1 MSGKV
6 NSNFEFSVLNFEYN
20 FTKTL
25 SAEKVEELYIDSGW
39 TNYTNDLP
47 KLMRGI
53 ENSLDVISAWDGD
66 ILIGLI
72 RTIGDGETIIYIQDI
87 LVLKAYKR
95 QGIGRQLMNQILDKY
110 LDVRQII
117 LLTDSANEQKAFYES
132 MGMKDSS
139 LSDLKTFM
147 KI

>member
-1 MSGKV
+1 MQVVYKCHK
-6 NSNFEFSVLNFEYN
+6 NIEANDIEM
-20 FTKTL
+20 
-25 SAEKVEELYIDSGW
+25 LYTDAGW
-39 TNYTNDLP
+39 TNYTRDMP

-87 LVLKAYKR
+87 LVLNEYKR
-95 QGIGRQLMNQILDKY
+95 LGIGRQLMKQILDKY

-117 LLTDSANEQKAFYES
+117 LLTDSAIEQKAFYEG
-132 MGMKDSS
+132 MGMEDCSIGK
-139 LSDLKTFM
+139 LKTYR
-147 KI
+147 KV

>member
-1 MSGKV
+1 M
-6 NSNFEFSVLNFEYN
+6 
-20 FTKTL
+20 
-25 SAEKVEELYIDSGW
+25 
-39 TNYTNDLP
+39 
-47 KLMRGI
+47 I

>member
-1 MSGKV
+1 M
-6 NSNFEFSVLNFEYN
+6 
-20 FTKTL
+20 
-25 SAEKVEELYIDSGW
+25 LYTDAGW
-39 TNYTNDLP
+39 TNYTRDMP

-87 LVLKAYKR
+87 LVLNVYKR
-95 QGIGRQLMNQILDKY
+95 LGIGRQLMKQILDKY

-117 LLTDSANEQKAFYES
+117 LLTDSAIEQKAFYES
-132 MGMKDSS
+132 MRMEDCSIGK
-139 LSDLKTFM
+139 LKTYR
-147 KI
+147 KV

>member
-1 MSGKV
+1 M
-6 NSNFEFSVLNFEYN
+6 NFEYN
-20 FTKTL
+20 FTKIF
-25 SAEKVEELYIDSGW
+25 SSEKLKHLYSDAGW
-39 TNYTNDLP
+39 TSYTRDMP

-117 LLTDSANEQKAFYES
+117 LLTDNTNEQKAFYES